1 MLQLFIIYLR
11 PLLIYT
17 SGSQLKLAPSI
28 IEKPWKMRVLYTQV
42 YLCSVY
48 IYFCIFWLDL
58 FVVLCTQVYVYS
70 VYMCLCIFWL
80 DLFIHSSVCL
90 STLLLFCFCKFCC
103 CNASLVYKFL
113 ALFSDHV
120 MLTLI
125 SCTYTDIPLFV
136 AFTY

>member
-1 MLQLFIIYLR
+1 MKNRCFGEHLIIWDRVLQLFIIYLR

-42 YLCSVY
+42 YVFSVY

-58 FVVLCTQVYVYS
+58 FVY
-70 VYMCLCIFWL
+70 
-80 DLFIHSSVCL
+80 SSVCL
-90 STLLLFCFCKFCC
+90 STLLMFCFCKFCC
-103 CNASLVYKFL
+103 CSASLVYKFL

-136 AFTY
+136 AFTYWVNIDL